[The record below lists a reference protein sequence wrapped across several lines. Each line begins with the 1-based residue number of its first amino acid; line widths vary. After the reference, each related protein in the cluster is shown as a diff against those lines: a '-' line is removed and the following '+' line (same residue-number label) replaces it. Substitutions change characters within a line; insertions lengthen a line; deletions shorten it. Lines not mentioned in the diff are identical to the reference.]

1 MSIRTVALA
10 AVCAFVLLGA
20 GPAAAVSLTPLPQS
34 LTEHEGALPVA
45 GRFVVTWT
53 GCREPML
60 DRAAE
65 RFQRDLNRLTGV
77 ETFAAGGPALEITC
91 AAADPG
97 ALTLEAREAYRLQ
110 VSPRGVALQ
119 ADGPVGVLRGL
130 ATLRQLLET
139 GPGGGA
145 SLPLVAIDDA
155 PRFPWRGVMIDTA
168 RHFMSVDTIKRQIDA
183 MEQVKLNVLHLHL
196 SDNEAFRVE
205 SRRFPRLHEVASH
218 GQFYTQAEIR
228 ELVAYAA
235 DRGVRVVPEFDVPG
249 HARAMTLAY
258 PQLAS
263 NPAGAPAA
271 GLQVLNPASE
281 DTYRFVERLFDEM
294 ADLFPDA

>member
-1 MSIRTVALA
+1 MSIRTAALA
-10 AVCAFVLLGA
+10 AVCAFALLGA

-45 GRFVVTWT
+45 GRFVITWT

-65 RFQRDLNRLTGV
+65 RFQRDLARLTGV

-97 ALTLEAREAYRLQ
+97 ALTLKAREAYRLQ

-139 GPGGGA
+139 GPGGAACRLGRRAPARSQLRAGGDRGRPGWLRRRLPGSRPRARGRAGRARNRRCRPSSRAGTGPGA
-145 SLPLVAIDDA
+145 
-155 PRFPWRGVMIDTA
+155 R
-168 RHFMSVDTIKRQIDA
+168 RHRRPSRHWDR
-183 MEQVKLNVLHLHL
+183 
-196 SDNEAFRVE
+196 
-205 SRRFPRLHEVASH
+205 SRRPAWR
-218 GQFYTQAEIR
+218 QCR
-228 ELVAYAA
+228 
-235 DRGVRVVPEFDVPG
+235 R
-249 HARAMTLAY
+249 
-258 PQLAS
+258 
-263 NPAGAPAA
+263 PAGAAGPWAWACRRIRRPAR
-271 GLQVLNPASE
+271 S
-281 DTYRFVERLFDEM
+281 R
-294 ADLFPDA
+294 